1 MLLYRSSPL
10 KNSPKTVREYTF
22 TDAVTGQYYD
32 TSFDSYYRDNVY
44 FNKPVIIGNKVYSCA
59 NMFYGCSN
67 FNSVVTIGDTVK
79 DCSNMLRRCTSFDIP
94 LTIGENVVN
103 CSYMLDSTNFNQNI
117 IVPSSV
123 NDLSSFL
130 NSAPQFSNDIYIK
143 GTTFREINVKSMV
156 YYPIDPKRKN
166 IRFNPVLNNI
176 FNQTDRNSVIGLD
189 VTWTPLTNGFY
200 NSNYNVYCFN
210 DYSG

>member
-1 MLLYRSSPL
+1 MKYSPTFV
-10 KNSPKTVREYTF
+10 KQHTF

-32 TSFDSYYRDNVY
+32 TSFDSYYRDKVY
-44 FNKPVIIGNKVYSCA
+44 FNKRVNIGNKVYSCA

-67 FNSVVTIGDTVK
+67 FNSEVRIGNNVK
-79 DCSNMLRRCTSFDIP
+79 DCSNMLYRCTNFNIP

-103 CSYMLDSTNFNQNI
+103 CSHMLDSSNFNQNI

-123 NDLSSFL
+123 NDLSYFL
-130 NSAPQFSNDIYIK
+130 YSAPQFSNDIYIN
-143 GTTFREINVKSMV
+143 GTTFREINVKYMA
-156 YYPIDPKRKN
+156 YYSIAPKRKN

-176 FNQTDRNSVIGLD
+176 FNKTDSNSVVGLS

-200 NSNYNVYCFN
+200 NSTYNVYCFN
-210 DYSG
+210 DYAG